1 MLLIVDMS
9 VKPILG
15 LQACQ
20 RLNLVKR
27 VFVVSSKPANDHDS
41 LMEEYSDCFEG
52 LGCLPG
58 EYKIQV
64 DENVPPVVRPCR
76 KIPFKLR
83 GKLTEELTRM
93 EKLGV
98 IKKIGSWVSSLVAVE
113 KPNGKLRTCLDPR
126 DLNKAIK
133 REHFKLPTRE
143 EIMAQFTGAKW
154 FSQLDASSGFWQ
166 MKLDEESSKLCTF
179 NTPEGRYRFLRL
191 PYRIRSA
198 PEVYHKKIHMI
209 FEHIP
214 GVDTMMDDIIVW
226 ASSRTEEH
234 DVRLRQVLD
243 LTRQVNLK
251 LNKDICLF
259 GLKSLTFVWDVVPE
273 AGICQVL
280 L

>member
-133 REHFKLPTRE
+133 REHFKL
-143 EIMAQFTGAKW
+143 Q
-154 FSQLDASSGFWQ
+154 
-166 MKLDEESSKLCTF
+166 
-179 NTPEGRYRFLRL
+179 
-191 PYRIRSA
+191 
-198 PEVYHKKIHMI
+198 
-209 FEHIP
+209 
-214 GVDTMMDDIIVW
+214 
-226 ASSRTEEH
+226 
-234 DVRLRQVLD
+234 
-243 LTRQVNLK
+243 
-251 LNKDICLF
+251 
-259 GLKSLTFVWDVVPE
+259 
-273 AGICQVL
+273 
-280 L
+280 